1 MKLRR
6 GLLAMRS
13 FKRAVQLEKQPGRD
27 YMLHME
33 SLEGNL
39 VNRMDELILEMNWRQ
54 KDPEVSK
61 ELEELMRISCYSRR
75 SVCLF

>member
-1 MKLRR
+1 
-6 GLLAMRS
+6 
-13 FKRAVQLEKQPGRD
+13 
-27 YMLHME
+27 ME

-54 KDPEVSK
+54 EDPEVSK